1 MTPRAKYSRLREPDH
16 VGTNM
21 EQQVSDET
29 ASMQHVAFLVFREA
43 TRLLL
48 ARDVAA
54 GASLHT
60 LLVFYQEQSR
70 AAHAYICED
79 RSVLEAALHKA
90 QIEVSR
96 GRVQELRKDFRT
108 MLSELNAVALP
119 FARRE
124 QLGIDSDSV
133 VDALSSQ
140 RHGLAARAWSAL
152 ATTGAEG
159 MRQNKTTRKNKL
171 CRSAMLFAGV
181 SRIARAKLSVED
193 NAFGMVLGGVL
204 SADGVK
210 RRAFKTLSG
219 LTALMPYP
227 HRLDIMTDRLNAQ
240 GREALKTVLHQGGRA
255 VQIATK
261 GVYVPPL
268 VSLCECTEEE
278 EVQEVVI
285 KEEEGG
291 DAAEV
296 SSGQGGPGAC
306 RLRKLSQAAMHKQRT
321 KKGGFGK
328 RPKRKKKGVVSGSSG
343 GGSGDGGGGGSSSGG
358 GGSRSGGDGS
368 MSGGGGGSGG
378 GGSGSGSGSGLG
390 SGIVKLNFDHHD
402 DDDQGVH
409 SCLPQPEPQMA

>member
-1 MTPRAKYSRLREPDH
+1 MTPRAKYSRMREPDH

-54 GASLHT
+54 GASLHA

-152 ATTGAEG
+152 ATTGLEG
-159 MRQNKTTRKNKL
+159 RRQNKTTRKNKL

-255 VQIATK
+255 VQIAAK

-268 VSLCECTEEE
+268 VSIYECIEEE
-278 EVQEVVI
+278 EVLEVVI

-306 RLRKLSQAAMHKQRT
+306 RLRKLSQAAMQKQRAS
-321 KKGGFGK
+321 KGGFGK

-368 MSGGGGGSGG
+368 MSGGGGGGG
-378 GGSGSGSGSGLG
+378 GGGSGSGSGLG
-390 SGIVKLNFDHHD
+390 SGILRLNFDHHD

-409 SCLPQPEPQMA
+409 SCPPQPEPQMA